1 MYLAPSDF
9 HLFRP
14 MKDGLCGQ
22 HFSSNYTIIAAV
34 KQWVPFAGADFYRCG
49 IQTLVHQKCIA
60 DDGDYTEK

>member
-1 MYLAPSDF
+1 
-9 HLFRP
+9 